1 MRVYT
6 ELVYGHIADKPA
18 PDTSDHNRKCSP
30 YPFAGEMAVQS
41 VTGNFLLSL
50 EGLNKVHVFSTGEPQ
65 AVDSVWCRDATAVL
79 CILHCCSYPRAL
91 VVCLLR

>member
-1 MRVYT
+1 MEHPVRVYT

-18 PDTSDHNRKCSP
+18 PDTSNHNRKCSP

-50 EGLNKVHVFSTGEPQ
+50 EGFNKVHVFSTGEP
-65 AVDSVWCRDATAVL
+65 
-79 CILHCCSYPRAL
+79 
-91 VVCLLR
+91 